1 MHVVPNPS
9 VICGVTPSLKL
20 KRSNGLRPLLLADYG
35 AYGSWR
41 ASRIDPAARRSV
53 PQRQLDRNGFSFH
66 WAGDGGSVGPFSCI
80 ISTSRIQPAPLDRT
94 LKVRGMRRQ
103 SRDRDRTRP
112 GRSGEPTNHTPWY
125 SVSQLHFRIARPP
138 LPYGRGSDQ
147 SRARQQ
153 AVSRY
158 VTVIP
163 NVSI

>member
-66 WAGDGGSVGPFSCI
+66 WAGDGGSVGPFSC
-80 ISTSRIQPAPLDRT
+80 SNEGQGSRQIGRAA
-94 LKVRGMRRQ
+94 RRE
-103 SRDRDRTRP
+103 R
-112 GRSGEPTNHTPWY
+112 EK
-125 SVSQLHFRIARPP
+125 I
-138 LPYGRGSDQ
+138 
-147 SRARQQ
+147 
-153 AVSRY
+153 
-158 VTVIP
+158 
-163 NVSI
+163 